1 MYCMRWF
8 IPLLLLPQ
16 PTAPPYFVFC
26 YLVSYF
32 LHKRPCAYCSA
43 LLLALLG
50 STCYWGTDRCWLDG
64 NAGHWLEPTLH
75 SIHNDSSGTITN
87 DITSS
92 SQL

>member
-26 YLVSYF
+26 YLISYF
-32 LHKRPCAYCSA
+32 LHKKPCAYCSA

-50 STCYWGTDRCWLDG
+50 STCYWGTDRCWFDG
-64 NAGHWLEPTLH
+64 NGGHWLDPTIRTGH
-75 SIHNDSSGTITN
+75 GSNNDSVIT
-87 DITSS
+87 DGLSLS
-92 SQL
+92 L